1 LQVKLAK
8 LELISIYKLRE
19 RECKGSYLTISI
31 PLSAKWARLNKF
43 RQSGLAHLIVEEGE
57 KPMDI
62 YWKVGFK
69 NLSNFSTAF
78 KREFGVL
85 QQ

>member
-1 LQVKLAK
+1 MQVKLAK

-31 PLSAKWARLNKF
+31 PLSAKARLNKF
-43 RQSGLAHLIVEEGE
+43 RQPGLAHLIVEEEE

-69 NLSNFSTAF
+69 NLSHFSTAF